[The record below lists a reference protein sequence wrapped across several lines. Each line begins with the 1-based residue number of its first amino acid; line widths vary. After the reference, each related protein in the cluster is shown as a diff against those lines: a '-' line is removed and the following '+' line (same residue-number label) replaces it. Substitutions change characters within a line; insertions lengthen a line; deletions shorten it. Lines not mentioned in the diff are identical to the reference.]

1 MRKPFVREAPVGAVT
16 RIDRRSELAA
26 ELRPAS
32 SPLRMPAEMKARIFA
47 SMEEVWARTPHFG
60 DSARLVDEDRDR

>member
-1 MRKPFVREAPVGAVT
+1 
-16 RIDRRSELAA
+16 
-26 ELRPAS
+26 
-32 SPLRMPAEMKARIFA
+32 MPAEMKARIFA